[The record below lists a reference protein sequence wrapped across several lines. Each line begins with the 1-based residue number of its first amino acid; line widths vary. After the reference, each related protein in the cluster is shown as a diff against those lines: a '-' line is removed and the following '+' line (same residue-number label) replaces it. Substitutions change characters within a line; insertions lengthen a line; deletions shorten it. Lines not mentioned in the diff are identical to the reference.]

1 MKQTPTDLV
10 LQSLWSSR
18 YCYFSICGLLSLF
31 RSTCSHVLTFLFLS
45 HTMEPGTWDE
55 GSMQHLLDV
64 SIFNDLYISSS
75 EKPCCQFAEIDHKGQ
90 LLSHLLNYPPLLCW
104 ELLISFHIV
113 YWKIGTMFF
122 NSLLLS
128 CVRFFEGKP
137 IYRWNREGISLIT
150 SSVLTL
156 TADDRICFVK
166 LFIFWKKN
174 PNLIKMPEAIQYKL
188 KSYTTQ
194 WNMKHIIRL
203 EGGRKKWHYEFQYLL
218 NKIIRN
224 FLNRTLE
231 HTA

>member
-1 MKQTPTDLV
+1 MLHKYIYRQHFNNWKNQIICLLNPEFSTFWHGTTCCQCFL
-10 LQSLWSSR
+10 
-18 YCYFSICGLLSLF
+18 YYYYFLIM
-31 RSTCSHVLTFLFLS
+31 
-45 HTMEPGTWDE
+45 HTHGMWCVFTYE
-55 GSMQHLLDV
+55 
-64 SIFNDLYISSS
+64 IYISS
-75 EKPCCQFAEIDHKGQ
+75 CIEIDHKGQ